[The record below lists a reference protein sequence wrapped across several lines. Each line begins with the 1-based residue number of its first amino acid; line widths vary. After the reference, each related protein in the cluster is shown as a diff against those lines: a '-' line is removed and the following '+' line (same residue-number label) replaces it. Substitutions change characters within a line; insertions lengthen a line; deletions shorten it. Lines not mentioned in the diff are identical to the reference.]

1 MNALDDYIILDQKKH
16 SGASMEQMIFMKF
29 TMNCSEAELIENIR
43 QQSNTA
49 SREISVHSDENR

>member
-16 SGASMEQMIFMKF
+16 SGASMEQMIFIKF
-29 TMNCSEAELIENIR
+29 AMNCSEAELIENIR